1 MIAEQTVNF
10 FWVGYPVMLIFNTF
24 MGLIIG
30 LLGGLILKKDA
41 QA

>member
-1 MIAEQTVNF
+1 
-10 FWVGYPVMLIFNTF
+10 MLIFNAF
-24 MGLIIG
+24 GGLIIG

>member
-1 MIAEQTVNF
+1 
-10 FWVGYPVMLIFNTF
+10 MLIYYAFR
-24 MGLIIG
+24 GLIIG